1 MKYIFLDFDGV
12 LHTMNDYMRSENLFQ
27 YNHNLMS
34 MLKKIKEKHDDITI
48 VFSTSWRLDFN
59 IDYLKKMLG
68 NEICTLVKEFDTTVL
83 KNYKSIIGYLEYA
96 DEPEYQNNRY
106 EEISEYLENKKI
118 KFGDYVVIDD
128 SFDLF
133 FKVHKIDDKKYDVI
147 PLIMD
152 SILLMEISEDFTNYN
167 GENIFNELTE
177 KEKEFNK
184 SFINTFKID
193 FGESYLSEDDVEKA
207 IKILN

>member
-1 MKYIFLDFDGV
+1 
-12 LHTMNDYMRSENLFQ
+12 
-27 YNHNLMS
+27 
-34 MLKKIKEKHDDITI
+34 
-48 VFSTSWRLDFN
+48 
-59 IDYLKKMLG
+59 
-68 NEICTLVKEFDTTVL
+68 
-83 KNYKSIIGYLEYA
+83 
-96 DEPEYQNNRY
+96 
-106 EEISEYLENKKI
+106 
-118 KFGDYVVIDD
+118 
-128 SFDLF
+128 
-133 FKVHKIDDKKYDVI
+133 
-147 PLIMD
+147 MD